1 MKKILLIF
9 LCLVSFPAIAEEKI
23 FISSSIVEEV
33 INTFVSPE
41 NRQSSADVYEREM
54 DRTTG
59 EISIMGLYKVCIA
72 SGFDIQTE
80 TGYQSCRQFV
90 FKMLEDVEKQSG
102 DKDTVCT
109 QTMNGVWV
117 NGKCLGRDG
126 QELVYGRACS
136 TNKGKCIKVFDSLQ
150 TQPAVGKEFI
160 YEYGRKNGLNLTC
173 SNEQPETRRGITSP
187 LGQDYI
193 KCSAGGVAYEFEFDD
208 LKQEI
213 GTKSVKSENTAI
225 CALYGGTDKGE
236 SDNWFQCETSQ
247 ENCGKITSFLSRIGR
262 NGMYQGYCRLSTEA
276 PNTSVPF
283 LNTLP
288 GVDNRVFYQ
297 AGIQVRSDVAKQQL
311 EEYLRGIYPNE
322 ANITCG
328 PGIQELNQAN
338 SLKDYIMTCTVGGKK
353 VDFVFDDLTEQN
365 DKQVNIDLTG
375 MKCIVSGGNYDGK
388 YCKWLTEKECLD
400 LGKSIEGGTKW
411 DKGAGACILNNAK
424 KYNDLKNG
432 LIMAGG
438 TVAVVAITVAS
449 GGTSTI
455 VLAAVAVDA
464 GFNIA
469 FAAFERLQETNPQH
483 RALSFIKDAQNC
495 NDSTCARF
503 VIQSHFA
510 RLDEIV
516 QDLSDDMQD
525 AIMIKFD
532 ELSSLLTQEEFEEA
546 LEASNLKVG
555 DYALKAGGIML
566 FLGGIFATPEKALT
580 RMFGKAPRM
589 LGKLTVWTGKVAK
602 NSAKL
607 AVTSKFK
614 LMNVEKEL
622 DFVKV
627 YKMLDSETGFA
638 SYLKYTDADELE
650 YTLKASQFRP
660 SSRKPILHMVS
671 VNSVDQAELAK
682 VVQANNLPEKASD
695 QVYLMTNE
703 VPQGATPYV
712 LAMGDGHQFLKGKGI
727 TKSEADQLIQEIREM
742 NAAGIYHGDINSNM
756 FISRDSNGDLQAYV
770 IDFQGWSRKGNVD
783 DASAA
788 TKTALYGAV
797 ESTNGGVVKG
807 KIKMS
812 LGIDPVLRPAAE
824 NSLGHDYYR
833 IAIDNNTDVEKMV
846 QDMKSMGFYVSSNID
861 KSGNRFLGVSDKNIF
876 GAWENSSSNW
886 LKSLNKADK
895 VIVPEASDINILKQ
909 KASKSFDTYLQN
921 YKKTGKSVGLPVERL
936 TDAEWENLNKVLME
950 QDNIFLVRKGEYMA
964 FRSVAE
970 TASSTQSALS
980 KYGAV
985 LRRGTENS
993 LGHDYYRI
1001 AVNNNTDVKRIVQEL
1016 QEQGFYVSSN
1026 MDKNGNRFLGVAE
1039 ENVFGAWENLSSNW
1053 LKNTGRTVGQ
1063 TGRALEGFYKYGDG
1077 LDISTRRYTEYQAEQ
1092 LTNNLINNGYY
1103 ATNIGVRGTAE
1114 GDEYIVIAASKEQIN
1129 NLPYQ
1134 VVESNGTLYRQLN
1147 KSRQINSAVDKVGTE
1162 ITRFGR
1168 HKAVLQ
1174 DIGVIDGR
1182 PIAVVKVD
1190 KAYIPFYVST
1200 GTAGKT
1206 NIPTG
1211 RWEVFGGIAPNGW
1224 FAKGSEANIINQYG
1238 SAEFTEIA
1246 NALDR
1251 SIGDLRDM
1259 ELVLE
1264 TAGRQS
1270 LGGIGNV
1277 AEASDFKS
1285 ISTDLINRTTGGGV
1299 YGLYQIMD
1307 YLRQLR

>member
-1 MKKILLIF
+1 MKKFLLIF

-23 FISSSIVEEV
+23 FISSNIVEEV

-41 NRQSSADVYEREM
+41 NRQSSADTYEAEM

-90 FKMLEDVEKQSG
+90 FKMLEDVKKQSG
-102 DKDTVCT
+102 DKDSLCT

-193 KCSAGGVAYEFEFDD
+193 KCSAGGIAYEFEFDD

-225 CALYGGTDKGE
+225 CALYGGTDKGD

-483 RALSFIKDAQNC
+483 RALAFIKDAQNC
-495 NDSTCARF
+495 NDSTCAKF

-580 RMFGKAPRM
+580 RMFGKAPRIVS
-589 LGKLTVWTGKVAK
+589 KLTRWINNTPKAYVKIFGQNAEFVEHSSLGRPYYKV
-602 NSAKL
+602 
-607 AVTSKFK
+607 FI
-614 LMNVEKEL
+614 
-622 DFVKV
+622 D
-627 YKMLDSETGFA
+627 
-638 SYLKYTDADELE
+638 
-650 YTLKASQFRP
+650 
-660 SSRKPILHMVS
+660 
-671 VNSVDQAELAK
+671 
-682 VVQANNLPEKASD
+682 
-695 QVYLMTNE
+695 
-703 VPQGATPYV
+703 
-712 LAMGDGHQFLKGKGI
+712 
-727 TKSEADQLIQEIREM
+727 
-742 NAAGIYHGDINSNM
+742 GDISEGQRLSK
-756 FISRDSNGDLQAYV
+756 I
-770 IDFQGWSRKGNVD
+770 FQ
-783 DASAA
+783 
-788 TKTALYGAV
+788 
-797 ESTNGGVVKG
+797 EQ
-807 KIKMS
+807 S
-812 LGIDPVLRPAAE
+812 L
-824 NSLGHDYYR
+824 
-833 IAIDNNTDVEKMV
+833 
-846 QDMKSMGFYVSSNID
+846 YVSSGID
-861 KSGNRFLGVSDKNIF
+861 GNRPYLAVSESDIF
-876 GAWENSSSNW
+876 GAWNNASTNW
-886 LKSLNKADK
+886 LKNIDGGT
-895 VIVPEASDINILKQ
+895 IVVSDINILKQ

-921 YKKTGKSVGLPVERL
+921 YLQTGKSVGLPVERL
-936 TDAEWENLNKVLME
+936 TEAEWENLNKLLIE
-950 QDNIFLVRKGEYMA
+950 QDNIVLVRKGEYMA
-964 FRSVAE
+964 FTSVAE
-970 TASSTQSALS
+970 KASGTPSVLS

-985 LRRGTENS
+985 LRGGTENS

-1001 AVNNNTDVKRIVQEL
+1001 AVNNNTDVERIVQEL

-1026 MDKNGNRFLGVAE
+1026 MDQSGNRFLGVSDK
-1039 ENVFGAWENLSSNW
+1039 NIFGAWENSSSNW

-1299 YGLYQIMD
+1299 YGLYQIMG